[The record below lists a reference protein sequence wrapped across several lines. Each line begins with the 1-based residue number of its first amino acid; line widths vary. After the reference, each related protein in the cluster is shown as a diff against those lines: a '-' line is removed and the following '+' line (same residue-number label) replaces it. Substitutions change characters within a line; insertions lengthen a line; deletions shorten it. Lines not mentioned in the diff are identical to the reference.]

1 MFTLYNVLQLIFIFI
16 FLPFILLRIAFT
28 PKYRQRILNRL
39 GLRPPSM
46 DAVNDSGPR
55 IWIHAL
61 SVGEVM
67 SSIALV
73 REIRQRF
80 PDWVIIYSTST
91 ATGAGIARQKLGDMV
106 DYLITY
112 PLDLFWSV
120 RQVVKDIRPDL
131 FVLIETDL
139 WPNML
144 SALSRRGT
152 PIILLNGRIS
162 GSSFIRYKRFS
173 LFFGPIFSLIDKFA
187 MQSRADEER
196 MIELGISPRKIYRIG
211 NLKFDQEGV
220 QAGEKETGELRRNLH
235 IPPGSKV
242 FIAGSTHAGEEKI
255 ILSAYGKLILTY
267 PDLFLLLAPRDP
279 GRADEVKRLAQSAG
293 LEAYKRTELP
303 WFPESNTV
311 QVVVLDTLG
320 ELSKLY
326 ALATV
331 AFIGGSLAP
340 ERGHNVLEVA
350 AHAKPVVFGPH
361 TEDFK
366 EAATALIR
374 KGGGYMV
381 NSENELIN
389 ILELILSNDVLA
401 QKAGEK
407 AFQVI
412 EENRG
417 AVEKAVDLV
426 SETFLRKSNPKG
438 TRSKY

>member
-1 MFTLYNVLQLIFIFI
+1 MFILYNVLQLTFIFI
-16 FLPFILLRIAFT
+16 FLPFILLKIAFT
-28 PKYRQRILNRL
+28 PKYRQRALSRL
-39 GLRPPSM
+39 GLHLPSM

-67 SSIALV
+67 SSAALV
-73 REIRQRF
+73 REMRRRF

-91 ATGAGIARQKLGDMV
+91 ATGAGIARQKFGDTV
-106 DYLITY
+106 DHLITY

-120 RQVVKDIRPDL
+120 RQVVKSVRPDL

-144 SALSRRGT
+144 GALSRRGT

-162 GSSFIRYKRFS
+162 ESSFSYYKRFS
-173 LFFGPIFSLIDKFA
+173 LFFCPIFSLIDKFA

-196 MIELGISPRKIYRIG
+196 MLELGIIPQKIHSIG

-220 QAGEKETGELRRNLH
+220 QVGEKEIEELRHTLH
-235 IPPGSKV
+235 IPTESKV

-267 PDLFLLLAPRDP
+267 PDLFLVLAPRDP
-279 GRADEVKRLAQSAG
+279 GRADEVKRLVQSAG
-293 LEAYKRTELP
+293 FDTYKRTELP
-303 WFPESNTV
+303 ALPESNKA

-331 AFIGGSLAP
+331 AFVGGSLAP

-350 AHAKPVVFGPH
+350 AHARPALFGPH
-361 TEDFK
+361 IEDFK
-366 EAATALIR
+366 EAATALIKR
-374 KGGGYMV
+374 GGGYMV
-381 NSENELIN
+381 NNEDELVAA
-389 ILELILSNDVLA
+389 LRLILADSSQA
-401 QKAGEK
+401 QKAGGM

-417 AVEKAVDLV
+417 AVEKAIDLI

-438 TRSKY
+438 TRH

>member
-1 MFTLYNVLQLIFIFI
+1 MFILYNVLQLTFIFI
-16 FLPFILLRIAFT
+16 FLPFILLKIAFT
-28 PKYRQRILNRL
+28 PKYRQRALSRL
-39 GLRPPSM
+39 GLHLPSM
-46 DAVNDSGPR
+46 DAVDDSGPR

-67 SSIALV
+67 SSAALV
-73 REIRQRF
+73 REMRRRF

-91 ATGAGIARQKLGDMV
+91 ATGAGIARQKLGDTV
-106 DYLITY
+106 DHLITY

-120 RQVVKDIRPDL
+120 RQVVKSVRPDL

-144 SALSRRGT
+144 GALSRRGT

-162 GSSFIRYKRFS
+162 ESSFSYYKRFS
-173 LFFGPIFSLIDKFA
+173 LFFCPIFSLIDKFA

-196 MIELGISPRKIYRIG
+196 MLQLGIIPQKIHSIG

-220 QAGEKETGELRRNLH
+220 QIAEKEIKDLRRTLH
-235 IPPGSKV
+235 IPPESNI
-242 FIAGSTHAGEEKI
+242 FIAGSTHAGEEEI
-255 ILSAYGKLILTY
+255 ILSAYGNLIFTY
-267 PDLFLLLAPRDP
+267 PDLFLLLAPRNP
-279 GRADEVKRLAQSAG
+279 GRADEVKRLVQSAG
-293 LEAYKRTELP
+293 FDTYKRTELP
-303 WFPESNTV
+303 ALPESNKV

-331 AFIGGSLAP
+331 AFVGGTLVP

-350 AHAKPVVFGPH
+350 AHARPALFGPH
-361 TEDFK
+361 IEDFK
-366 EAATALIR
+366 EAATALIKR
-374 KGGGYMV
+374 GGGYMV
-381 NSENELIN
+381 NNEDELVAA
-389 ILELILSNDVLA
+389 LRLILADSSQA
-401 QKAGEK
+401 QKAGER

-417 AVEKAVDLV
+417 AVEKAIDLISKTITHNSQPV
-426 SETFLRKSNPKG
+426 
-438 TRSKY
+438 TRNNA

>member
-1 MFTLYNVLQLIFIFI
+1 MFILYNVLQLIFIFI
-16 FLPFILLRIAFT
+16 FLPFILLKIAFT
-28 PKYRQRILNRL
+28 PKYRQRALSRL
-39 GLRPPSM
+39 GLRLPSM
-46 DAVNDSGPR
+46 DAVDDPGPR

-73 REIRQRF
+73 REMRRRF

-91 ATGAGIARQKLGDMV
+91 ATGAGIARQKLGDTV
-106 DYLITY
+106 DHLIIY

-120 RQVVKDIRPDL
+120 RQVVKSVRPDL

-144 SALSRRGT
+144 GALSRRGT

-162 GSSFIRYKRFS
+162 ESSFSYYKRFS
-173 LFFGPIFSLIDKFA
+173 LFFCPIFSLIDKFA

-196 MIELGISPRKIYRIG
+196 MLQLGIIPQKIHSIG
-211 NLKFDQEGV
+211 NLKFDQQGV
-220 QAGEKETGELRRNLH
+220 QIGEKEIKELKRTLH
-235 IPPGSKV
+235 IPLRSKV
-242 FIAGSTHAGEEKI
+242 FIAGSTHAGEEEI
-255 ILSAYGKLILTY
+255 ILSAYGNLIFTY
-267 PDLFLLLAPRDP
+267 PDLFLLLAPRNP
-279 GRADEVKRLAQSAG
+279 GRADEVKRLVQSAG
-293 LEAYKRTELP
+293 FDTYKRTELP
-303 WFPESNTV
+303 ALPESNKA

-331 AFIGGSLAP
+331 AFVGGSLAP

-350 AHAKPVVFGPH
+350 AHARPALFGPH
-361 TEDFK
+361 IEDFK
-366 EAATALIR
+366 EAATALIKR
-374 KGGGYMV
+374 GGGYIV
-381 NSENELIN
+381 NNEDELVAA
-389 ILELILSNDVLA
+389 LRLILADSSQA
-401 QKAGEK
+401 QKAGGM

-417 AVEKAVDLV
+417 AVDKAMDLI
-426 SETFLRKSNPKG
+426 SETLRVTG
-438 TRSKY
+438 CGLRVDG

>member
-1 MFTLYNVLQLIFIFI
+1 MFTLYNVLQLTFIFI
-16 FLPFILLRIAFT
+16 FLPFILLKIAFT

-39 GLRPPSM
+39 GLHLPSM
-46 DAVNDSGPR
+46 DAVDDSGPR

-67 SSIALV
+67 SSIALA
-73 REIRQRF
+73 REMRRRF

-91 ATGAGIARQKLGDMV
+91 ATGAGIARQKLGDTV
-106 DYLITY
+106 DHLITY

-120 RQVVKDIRPDL
+120 RQVVKSVRPDL

-144 SALSRRGT
+144 GALSRRGT

-162 GSSFIRYKRFS
+162 DASFNNYKRFS
-173 LFFGPIFSLIDKFA
+173 LFFCPIFSLIDKFA

-196 MIELGISPRKIYRIG
+196 MLELGIIPQRIHSIG

-220 QAGEKETGELRRNLH
+220 QIGEKEIKDLRRTLH
-235 IPPGSKV
+235 IPPESKI
-242 FIAGSTHAGEEKI
+242 FIAGSTHAGEEEI
-255 ILSAYGKLILTY
+255 ILSAYGNLIFTY
-267 PDLFLLLAPRDP
+267 PDLFLLLAPRNP
-279 GRADEVKRLAQSAG
+279 GRADEVKRLVQSAG
-293 LEAYKRTELP
+293 FDTYKRTELP
-303 WFPESNTV
+303 ALPESNKV

-331 AFIGGSLAP
+331 AFVGGSLAP

-350 AHAKPVVFGPH
+350 AHAKPVIFGPH

-381 NSENELIN
+381 SNENELVN

-401 QKAGEK
+401 QKAGER

-438 TRSKY
+438 TRH

>member
-16 FLPFILLRIAFT
+16 FLPFILLRIALT
-28 PKYRQRILNRL
+28 PKYRQRILSRL
-39 GLRPPSM
+39 GLHFPSM
-46 DAVNDSGPR
+46 DAVDDSGPR

-67 SSIALV
+67 SSAALV
-73 REIRQRF
+73 REMRRRF

-91 ATGAGIARQKLGDMV
+91 ATGAAIARQKLGETV
-106 DYLITY
+106 DHLITY

-120 RQVVKDIRPDL
+120 RHVVKNVRPEL

-144 SALSRRGT
+144 GAISRRGT

-162 GSSFIRYKRFS
+162 GSSFSYYKRFS
-173 LFFGPIFSLIDKFA
+173 LFFRPIFSLIDKFA

-196 MIELGISPRKIYRIG
+196 MIELGISPRKIYSIG

-220 QAGEKETGELRRNLH
+220 QVGEKEIEELRRTLH
-235 IPPGSKV
+235 IPPRSKV
-242 FIAGSTHAGEEKI
+242 FIAGSTHAGEEEI
-255 ILSAYGKLILTY
+255 ILSAYGKLIFTY
-267 PDLFLLLAPRDP
+267 PDLFLVLAPRDP
-279 GRADEVKRLAQSAG
+279 GRADDVKGLAQSAG
-293 LEAYKRTELP
+293 FDTYKKTELP
-303 WFPESNTV
+303 GLPESNTV

-331 AFIGGSLAP
+331 AFVGGSLVP
-340 ERGHNVLEVA
+340 ERGHNLLEVA
-350 AHAKPVVFGPH
+350 SHAKPVVFGPH

-366 EAATALIR
+366 EADAALIR

-381 NSENELIN
+381 SNENELVK

-412 EENRG
+412 KKNRG
-417 AVEKAVDLV
+417 AVEKAIDLI
-426 SETFLRKSNPKG
+426 SETLRVTGYGLRVTS
-438 TRSKY
+438 